1 MPDTSSNSG
10 EGLSRLLSS
19 KKDLS
24 PLVLV
29 FILLLGIVVGVFLIQ
44 FRQELRR
51 RAAVAGVDFSL
62 VPSKTTV
69 SPNEKFTVDI
79 VMNTNEFSVS
89 ATEIHVAFDAN
100 YLEAESIQ
108 ESGFLP
114 VVLPPGPQVGSGTA
128 SIILGSLPSG
138 PKKGTG
144 TVATI
149 NFKALK
155 ASGGP
160 TEIRFDSGTQTA
172 ALGNAG
178 DVTRNLSPTSVTV
191 QGVVAPTP
199 TKTPTPTKKPTATP
213 TSKPAPTS
221 TPTPKATAT
230 PTPLPSPT
238 PSKANLEFKVKFQ
251 GISSQKSA
259 RLVRVMLMQGGSEV
273 YRFDDV
279 SVTADQSGV
288 YLGSV
293 GNITPGTYDVYI
305 KGPIHLQKRFTSIS
319 ISSGSNS
326 QDWSGVT
333 LKAGDFDANN
343 VLNIIDIAG
352 MLAEYTALSVPA
364 NQSNQKFDI
373 DANGV
378 INIIDVALVLTNY
391 TALEVPGD

>member
-10 EGLSRLLSS
+10 GTLSS
-19 KKDLS
+19 MLSGKKDLS

-51 RAAVAGVDFSL
+51 RAAVTGVDLSL

-128 SIILGSLPSG
+128 SIILGSLPSD

-172 ALGNAG
+172 ALGNTG
-178 DVTRNLSPTSVTV
+178 DVTRNLTPTQVTV
-191 QGVVAPTP
+191 QGVA
-199 TKTPTPTKKPTATP
+199 TPTPTTIPRRRIKTKTKGDK
-213 TSKPAPTS
+213 SF
-221 TPTPKATAT
+221 
-230 PTPLPSPT
+230 LPESM
-238 PSKANLEFKVKFQ
+238 EDKVPPR
-251 GISSQKSA
+251 I
-259 RLVRVMLMQGGSEV
+259 
-273 YRFDDV
+273 
-279 SVTADQSGV
+279 
-288 YLGSV
+288 
-293 GNITPGTYDVYI
+293 
-305 KGPIHLQKRFTSIS
+305 
-319 ISSGSNS
+319 
-326 QDWSGVT
+326 
-333 LKAGDFDANN
+333 
-343 VLNIIDIAG
+343 
-352 MLAEYTALSVPA
+352 
-364 NQSNQKFDI
+364 
-373 DANGV
+373 
-378 INIIDVALVLTNY
+378 
-391 TALEVPGD
+391 